1 MSASDPTSSAPENP
15 SATTGFLAR
24 VALALTDWTEQ
35 WVPDAFVFALLATLV
50 VIVAGVIFTP
60 SSLPQIIDA
69 WGHGF
74 WELIPFTLQMALV
87 IITGYVL
94 ATSQPVGKVIRR
106 LANWP
111 TTPRNAVAL
120 VTFFAMASSWFNW
133 GFSLIFS
140 AVLAREVARR
150 VKGVDYRA
158 LAAASFL
165 GLGSI
170 WAQGLSGSAALQM
183 ATPGALQPQI
193 RQIVAHG
200 AMVPGGM
207 IPFSHTIFLWQSL
220 LSVAIE
226 ITLVTAVMWLVTPP
240 AGRGKTAR
248 DLGITL
254 GQSEIEPPP
263 AISRPTPGQW
273 LEHSPVLNWLIVLLG
288 STYLVRY
295 FLQAGEPLNAINL
308 NIVNLTFLLLG
319 FLLHKTPA
327 RLMHAVQGATPA
339 VWGVILQFPFYA
351 GIAGVITST
360 HLSQRIA
367 HAFVGISSAR
377 TFPAIVAT
385 YSAVLGVFVPSGG
398 SKWVV
403 EAPYVMAAAH
413 ELKVHL
419 GWVVAAYDLGE
430 ALANLVQPFWML
442 PILGLFH
449 LRARDVMGYTFV
461 VFLVLVPVVLI
472 LVTLL
477 GATLPYPL

>member
-1 MSASDPTSSAPENP
+1 M
-15 SATTGFLAR
+15 
-24 VALALTDWTEQ
+24 ALALTAWSER
-35 WVPDAFVFALLATLV
+35 WVPDAFIFALIATLV
-50 VIVAGVIFTP
+50 VIVAGVAFTP
-60 SSLPQIIDA
+60 STLPQVIDA
-69 WGHGF
+69 WGKGL
-74 WELIPFTLQMALV
+74 WELIPFTLQMSLI
-87 IITGYVL
+87 IITGHVL
-94 ATSQPVGKVIRR
+94 ATSPPVGKVIRR
-106 LANWP
+106 VAAWP

-120 VTFFAMASSWFNW
+120 VAFFAMASSWFNW

-140 AVLAREVARR
+140 AVLAREIARR
-150 VKGVDYRA
+150 VSGVDYRA

-165 GLGSI
+165 GIGSI

-183 ATPGALQPQI
+183 ATPAALQPQI
-193 RQIVAHG
+193 REIVAHG
-200 AMVPGGM
+200 GIVPGGM
-207 IPFSHTIFLWQSL
+207 IPFTHTIFLWQSFA
-220 LSVAIE
+220 SVVIE
-226 ITLVTAVMWLVTPP
+226 IALVTIVMWLVTPP
-240 AGRGKTAR
+240 VGRGKTAN
-248 DLGITL
+248 DLGINL
-254 GQSEIEPPP
+254 GP
-263 AISRPTPGQW
+263 AENAAPARVDKPTPGQW
-273 LEHSPVLNWLIVLLG
+273 LEHSPILNWLIVLVG
-288 STYLVRY
+288 GTYLVRY
-295 FLQAGEPLNAINL
+295 FMQSSEPLNAINL

-339 VWGVILQFPFYA
+339 IWGVLLQFPFYA

-360 HLSQRIA
+360 QLSQQIA
-367 HAFVGISSAR
+367 HAFVGISNAT

-442 PILGLFH
+442 PILGLFQ

-461 VFLVLVPVVLI
+461 VFLVLVPIVLI
-472 LVTLL
+472 LVTLF
-477 GATLPYPL
+477 GATLSYPL